1 MTFLYQICHYE
12 CDTINWQWQKYNIVN
27 TFCDYKYMLHIFQYK
42 YFQFP
47 VSLSAM
53 TLRIDNHRALSAL
66 FGFDHPDCFR
76 SPHSTQKT
84 IPYLFLTSSF
94 FKKLIL
100 FIVRHNMTAWQC
112 KVLWKRMQS
121 KAVIQQDV
129 KDI

>member
-1 MTFLYQICHYE
+1 
-12 CDTINWQWQKYNIVN
+12 
-27 TFCDYKYMLHIFQYK
+27 MLHIFQYK

-84 IPYLFLTSSF
+84 IPYLFITVY
-94 FKKLIL
+94 FKL
-100 FIVRHNMTAWQC
+100 FQITNIVYRMT
-112 KVLWKRMQS
+112 
-121 KAVIQQDV
+121 
-129 KDI
+129 